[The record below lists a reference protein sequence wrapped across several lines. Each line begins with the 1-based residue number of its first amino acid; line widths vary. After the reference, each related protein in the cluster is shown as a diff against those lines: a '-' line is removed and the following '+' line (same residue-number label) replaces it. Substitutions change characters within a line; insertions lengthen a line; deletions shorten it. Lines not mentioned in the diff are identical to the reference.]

1 MAVQLRRVTYG
12 PNAEHAWSQ
21 WIRRGLLILTIY
33 AVGLLEGYYL
43 PQYGLEWM
51 LGIMGATAFLAGFWI
66 RKNWN

>member
-1 MAVQLRRVTYG
+1 MALTRSMQ
-12 PNAEHAWSQ
+12 WSQ